1 MDLKNIKAQ
10 LELSKK
16 AIQETKNQNRIFET
30 ILQEA
35 IKGAP
40 KEDKKE
46 IQRLQNM
53 SRKAI
58 NLAKQGKLEEA
69 QTLIK
74 SFSDGGQNS

>member
-10 LELSKK
+10 LQLSKK

-53 SRKAI
+53 SRQAI

>member
-58 NLAKQGKLEEA
+58 NLAKQGKLKEA

>member
-53 SRKAI
+53 SRQAI

>member
-10 LELSKK
+10 LQLSKK

>member
-1 MDLKNIKAQ
+1 MDLQHIKAQ

-40 KEDKKE
+40 KEDKHK
-46 IQRLQNM
+46 IQHLQNM

-58 NLAKQGKLEEA
+58 SLAKQGKLEEA
-69 QTLIK
+69 QNLIK